1 MQKVEIS
8 CRSRRP
14 VYTNLSPEEEI
25 DRLQEIEREK
35 TRQAVEVR
43 KTLKRQLL
51 VALTELREMRQSR
64 DVFDDDD
71 LAEKQAEIDKL
82 KARL

>member
-51 VALTELREMRQSR
+51 VALTELREMRQNR
-64 DVFDDDD
+64 DIFSDED